1 MNNLLKG
8 IIGASIAL
16 ALAGGAQAAGQEN
29 AATTAQ
35 DKTLND
41 AGTPMQSTPKAKKST
56 KAKSKMKSST
66 SSGSSGTGTTGTSG
80 AESQKSS
87 SGTSSTGGSQGS
99 SGQLGNTQ
107 SGSAESAGTMNGVG
121 KTSMD
126 GDTKKQMND
135 NANPTDA
142 SGRSSTTPATTTTGQ

>member
-16 ALAGGAQAAGQEN
+16 ALAGGAEAAGQEN

-41 AGTPMQSTPKAKKST
+41 ASSPTQSTPKAKKTS
-56 KAKSKMKSST
+56 KAKKAKSST
-66 SSGSSGTGTTGTSG
+66 SSGSSSSGNTGTSG
-80 AESQKSS
+80 AETQKSS
-87 SGTSSTGGSQGS
+87 SGTSSTSGSAGS
-99 SGQLGNTQ
+99 SGQLGNTG

-121 KTSMD
+121 KTSTD
-126 GDTKKQMND
+126 GDTKKLMND
-135 NANPTDA
+135 NASPTD
-142 SGRSSTTPATTTTGQ
+142 STGRSATTPATTTGQ